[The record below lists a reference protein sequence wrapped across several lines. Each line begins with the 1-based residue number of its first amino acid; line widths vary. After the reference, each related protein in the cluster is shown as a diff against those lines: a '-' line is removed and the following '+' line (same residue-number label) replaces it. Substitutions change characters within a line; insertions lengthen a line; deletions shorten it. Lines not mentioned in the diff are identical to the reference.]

1 MAANDTLA
9 RLREAA
15 LKSAASTASAPAP
28 VPASAPAA
36 AQPAPTPPAASQ
48 AAPAASQASPTTTNA
63 VVTSQAASQAS
74 QAPAVSKG
82 PYVPPD
88 LAFSSDAEALAMIKL
103 LHGPSDATERA
114 TTVSELYDE
123 TNANVGVSFSHPF
136 AQVSK
141 GNFKTLAKHCP
152 KEFLEFMPDGSRAY
166 NMVYLGYRVGATSWV
181 GKFGEGKP
189 PAFKFAIPNL
199 KMNPDATEMVRQLLA
214 ISTKIQFNK
223 VHESK
228 YMHLGKLTPEIHIF
242 GWKLTTGFIVLS
254 TSGHKAVE
262 MTTEKLDEV
271 VENKLVIE
279 PMKVISFTPIEHQ
292 DINNK
297 KPIDDP
303 RRIIRA
309 YPIIAS
315 VKPTAE
321 VTPGSET
328 AALAQQWSDFF
339 MPNVRAVAK
348 QVSAFHNTDDFKG
361 LSLAEIKGKLAQYAA
376 AMV

>member
-15 LKSAASTASAPAP
+15 LKSSASPAAQAPALTP
-28 VPASAPAA
+28 TPAPAA
-36 AQPAPTPPAASQ
+36 AQPAPTPPQAAPVPTPAPQAQNNAVAASPASQ
-48 AAPAASQASPTTTNA
+48 AASVPA
-63 VVTSQAASQAS
+63 
-74 QAPAVSKG
+74 KG

-88 LAFSSDAEALAMIKL
+88 LAFSSDEEALAMIKL

-152 KEFLEFMPDGSRAY
+152 KEFLEFMPDGSRAF
-166 NMVYLGYRVGATSWV
+166 NMVYLGYRIGATSWV

-199 KMNPDATEMVRQLLA
+199 KVNPDATEMVRQLLA

-223 VHESK
+223 VPEAK

-271 VENKLVIE
+271 VENKLVIK
-279 PMKVISFTPIEHQ
+279 PMETIAFAPIEHQ

-315 VKPTAE
+315 VKPAIE

-328 AALAQQWSDFF
+328 AALKQQWLDFF

-361 LSLAEIKGKLAQYAA
+361 LTLAETKAKLAAYAA